1 MLKFQIPRKV
11 QTLKVNHRLLTRPR
25 LQKKIPLPIVVLRK
39 QKVNALNQRLT
50 SQVKLLNNGS
60 NIRCFVGS
68 CYYV

>member
-1 MLKFQIPRKV
+1 MLKFQIPRKA

-60 NIRCFVGS
+60 HFRCFVGS